1 MEILDLLHVTPRLWT
16 AAHVWSYFSGKAD
29 KKEQALKELAE
40 QFAKLETQG
49 YPIMRDI
56 LVQMGRSSWIPWDQ
70 IPVDD
75 WKLQEPGKKD
85 SL

>member
-1 MEILDLLHVTPRLWT
+1 MSWVELITLCLKFSFSL
-16 AAHVWSYFSGKAD
+16 WSYFSGKAD

-49 YPIMRDI
+49 YPVMRDI

-70 IPVDD
+70 IPVGD
-75 WKLQEPGKKD
+75 WKIQEPAKKD
-85 SL
+85 P